1 VGTRKDFL
9 LFDYFPEIEYM
20 NKFPEYEQ
28 YDALALA
35 DLVKKGEVSPK
46 ELLAEANER
55 LSKIN
60 HKYNAVIY
68 QDNSFAETL
77 INNLDKNSL
86 FCGVP
91 FLVKD
96 LMLVFKGMPISN
108 GTNAMKSYIPS
119 ENSRMADKLNSAG
132 LITFGKTTTSEL
144 GTSALTKSTAFGA
157 TQNPWDISKNSGGSS
172 GGSSVVVA
180 SRVVPMAYSNDGGG
194 SIRIPASYCG
204 IFGLKPSRGIN
215 QYEDMTKTWN
225 GAIVSHVSTISVRD
239 SAAYLDMFA
248 GNDVLNPKENSYLFS
263 ATCEEKK
270 LKIGLITESPIKT
283 KVHAECIKSAE
294 IAAKYC
300 EDLGHEVEP
309 TQWNFDGRELMRA
322 FITIVIYHTHRNVS
336 DMASLFNIEENKLDI
351 ELNTKFMSIAG
362 SGVTMEQVNQAL
374 KIWETTSQKMSILH
388 QKYDVILTP
397 TVATLPLESNAL
409 DFNFLEN
416 WLVKF
421 MIVTGFA
428 KKAINKHSLEIM
440 IDKLLYHMPFTPIAN
455 MTGQPAMSVPLY
467 WDQNGLPHGAH
478 FMAELGNDKILFML
492 AKQLESQHPWRDK
505 IPSVA
510 PQHRLGINPEAH
522 S

>member
-1 VGTRKDFL
+1 MKT
-9 LFDYFPEIEYM
+9 
-20 NKFPEYEQ
+20 FPEYEQ

-35 DLVKKGEVSPK
+35 ELVKKGEVSPK

-96 LMLVFKGMPISN
+96 LMLAFKGMPMSN
-108 GTNAMKSYIPS
+108 GSNAMKSYVPN
-119 ENSRMADKLNSAG
+119 ENNRMADQLNSAG
-132 LITFGKTTTSEL
+132 LITFGKTTTSEI
-144 GTSALTKSTAFGA
+144 GNSPITKTTAFGA
-157 TQNPWDISKNSGGSS
+157 TLNPWDISKNSGGSS

-180 SRVVPMAYSNDGGG
+180 SRVVPMAYSSDGGG
-194 SIRIPASYCG
+194 SIRLPASYCG
-204 IFGLKPSRGIN
+204 IFGFKPSQGLN
-215 QYEDMTKTWN
+215 KYEDMTKAWA
-225 GAIVSHVSTISVRD
+225 GAVVSHVSTISVRD
-239 SAAYLDMFA
+239 SAAYLDMVA
-248 GNDVLNPKENSYLFS
+248 GNLGNDYSILNPKENSYLFS

-283 KVHAECIKSAE
+283 KVHAECIKGAE
-294 IAAKYC
+294 LAAKYC
-300 EDLGHEVEP
+300 EDLGHDVEA

-322 FITIVIYHTHRNVS
+322 FIIIVIHYTHGNII
-336 DMASLFNIEENKLDI
+336 DMATLFGVKENELDI

-362 SGVTMEQVNQAL
+362 SGISQDKVNQAL
-374 KIWETTSQKMSILH
+374 KIWKTTSQKMSILH

-397 TVATLPLESNAL
+397 TVATLPLTSNAL
-409 DFNFLEN
+409 EFNVFEKLLLKFL
-416 WLVKF
+416 
-421 MIVTGFA
+421 IVTGLG
-428 KKAINKHSLEIM
+428 KNAIYKNTLEIL

-455 MTGQPAMSVPLY
+455 ITGQPAMSVPLY

-478 FMAELGNDKILFML
+478 FMAAVGNDKVLFML
-492 AKQLESQHPWRDK
+492 AKQLESEHSWQNK
-505 IPSVA
+505 IPSHVGSVK
-510 PQHRLGINPEAH
+510 QVLLK
-522 S
+522 

>member
-1 VGTRKDFL
+1 
-9 LFDYFPEIEYM
+9 M

-35 DLVKKGEVSPK
+35 ELVKKGEVSAK

-68 QDNSFAETL
+68 QDNAFAETL

-96 LMLVFKGMPISN
+96 LMLVFKGMPMSN
-108 GTNAMKSYIPS
+108 GTNAMKSYIP
-119 ENSRMADKLNSAG
+119 NDNNRMADQLNSAG

-144 GTSALTKSTAFGA
+144 GNSPITKTTAFGA
-157 TQNPWDISKNSGGSS
+157 TLNPWDISKNSGGSS

-180 SRVVPMAYSNDGGG
+180 SRIVPMAYSNDGGG
-194 SIRIPASYCG
+194 SIRLPASYCG
-204 IFGLKPSRGIN
+204 IFGFKPSQGLN
-215 QYEDMTKTWN
+215 QYEDMTKAWA
-225 GAIVSHVSTISVRD
+225 GAVVSHVSTISVRD
-239 SAAYLDMFA
+239 SAAYLDMVA
-248 GNDVLNPKENSYLFS
+248 GNLENDYSNSYLFS
-263 ATCEEKK
+263 ATSEEKK

-294 IAAKYC
+294 LAAKYC
-300 EDLGHEVEP
+300 EDLDHDVET

-322 FITIVIYHTHRNVS
+322 FIIIVLNCTHGNIS
-336 DMASLFNIEENKLDI
+336 EMATLLKIKENELDI
-351 ELNTKFMSIAG
+351 EFNTKFMSIAG
-362 SGVTMEQVNQAL
+362 SGISQDKVNQAL
-374 KIWETTSQKMSILH
+374 KIWKTASEKMSILH

-397 TVATLPLESNAL
+397 TVASLPLTSNAL
-409 DFNFLEN
+409 DFNVFEKL
-416 WLVKF
+416 LLKF
-421 MIVTGFA
+421 MIVTGLA
-428 KKAINKHSLEIM
+428 KKAINKNTLEIL

-455 MTGQPAMSVPLY
+455 ITGQPAMSVPLY

-478 FMAELGNDKILFML
+478 FMAEVGNDKILFML
-492 AKQLESQHPWRDK
+492 AKQLESEHPWRNK
-505 IPSVA
+505 IPSHVG
-510 PQHRLGINPEAH
+510 LI
-522 S
+522 